1 MKRCCNNIV
10 NELNVCVLNM
20 ICGFKNCWLTSLILP
35 CFLFPLQI
43 FLFCTYR
50 VLYILYMMSSLGGE
64 KARGPR
70 EKALPAVTHTS
81 QPQKQIQVS
90 HRNHMNMKMRN
101 ESTVLSNTRVHTT
114 TLANKTI
121 VHTLCK
127 GTSLVNIEKDFFFLL
142 WPRITFTFNSDSRR
156 LINHFFVI
164 SDSR

>member
-1 MKRCCNNIV
+1 
-10 NELNVCVLNM
+10 M
-20 ICGFKNCWLTSLILP
+20 ICMFKNCWLTSLILP

-90 HRNHMNMKMRN
+90 RCDHMNMKTVN
-101 ESTVLSNTRVHTT
+101 ESTLLYATEILRPNTTVHTT
-114 TLANKTI
+114 TFANKTT

-127 GTSLVNIEKDFFFLL
+127 GTSLVNIKKDYYYLFIFF
-142 WPRITFTFNSDSRR
+142 IVATYY
-156 LINHFFVI
+156 IHF
-164 SDSR
+164 